1 MYFTMGKP
9 QELTHYAMM
18 KAVPLLT
25 ALQLFLDFPA
35 VWISDNFGWCE
46 TGSGHVLKKRFRT
59 FIKKKFR
66 HNFSWSHFEKL
77 SAF

>member
-35 VWISDNFGWCE
+35 VWISDYFGWCE
-46 TGSGHVLKKRFRT
+46 NGRERPCFQKKIPHVHQKKIPTQF
-59 FIKKKFR
+59 FVV
-66 HNFSWSHFEKL
+66 
-77 SAF
+77 AF